1 MKVLQINSVC
11 GIRSTGRICTDIA
24 DSLSSLGHEC
34 KIAYGRETVPDKYR
48 SIAHRIS
55 SGRDVKIHALCS
67 RIFDNSGF
75 ASRKATERFINWAN
89 EYDPDIIH
97 LHNLHGYY
105 INIEVLFKY
114 LAHTNKPVVWTFHDC
129 WAFTGH
135 CAHFDSIGCSKWK
148 NGCKCCVQKK
158 SYPTSLVF
166 DRSLQ
171 NYKLKKDLFTSI
183 KNLTIVSPSD
193 WLAGLAKESFFKD
206 KPVVVINNGID
217 TDIFKPTESDFRKKN
232 SLSDKKI
239 VLGVASAWGRTK
251 GLYDFIKLSE
261 MLDDSY
267 KTVLVG
273 LTEKQKECLP
283 PQILGITRTNNTVEL
298 AEIYTAA
305 DIFVN
310 PTYQETFGLVNIEA
324 LACGTPVVGYN
335 TGGSGDVIRACNMK
349 TVERGDISALCDAIK
364 SATTKDS
371 SVNYKNIA
379 IQYDKN
385 LMYTKYIELYESCLK

>member
-55 SGRDVKIHALCS
+55 SGTDVRLHALCS

-75 ASRKATERFINWAN
+75 ASRKATEKFIKWVKD
-89 EYDPDIIH
+89 YDPDIIH

-105 INIEVLFKY
+105 INIEVLFEY
-114 LAHTNKPVVWTFHDC
+114 LSSANKPVIWTFHDC

-135 CAHFDSIGCSKWK
+135 CAHFDLIGCSKWK
-148 NGCKCCVQKK
+148 DGCECCVQKK
-158 SYPTSLVF
+158 SYPTSLIF

-171 NYKLKKDLFTSI
+171 NYKLKKTLFNSVN
-183 KNLTIVSPSD
+183 NLTIVSPSD
-193 WLAGLAKESFFKD
+193 WLAGLVKDSFLKD
-206 KPVVVINNGID
+206 KPVAVINNGID
-217 TDIFKPTESDFRKKN
+217 TDIFKPTESDFRKKHD
-232 SLSDKKI
+232 LSDKKI

-261 MLDDSY
+261 MLDDSF
-267 KTVLVG
+267 KIVLVG
-273 LTEKQKECLP
+273 LTEKQKESLP
-283 PQILGITRTNNTVEL
+283 PKILGITRTNNTTEL
-298 AEIYTAA
+298 AKIYTAA

-310 PTYQETFGLVNIEA
+310 PTYQDTFPTVNLEA
-324 LACGTPVVGYN
+324 ISCRTQVIGYD
-335 TGGSGDVIRACNMK
+335 TGGSGDFIKALKMK
-349 TVERGDISALCDAIK
+349 TVKRGDISALCDAIK